1 MLMAPAH
8 KAATS
13 RAQRLRHASITLMT
27 LSLLSLAACG
37 GSDSSGSTTPASTDG
52 STGPDV
58 TTAGLRQPAN
68 RPPVVSSP
76 NTTQTATVGVPYSYD
91 ASKAGTV
98 FTDPDGDRLS
108 YVLAISPANS
118 GLTTSGTTISGTAT
132 TAGNYTVTLTAN
144 DGKGGVTSNAFT
156 LTIAPA
162 PTVKAPVLPANSYL
176 YADASINLPRQFTAG
191 AGNPAPADNT
201 PSGNITTNAGA
212 TLGRVLFYDKRLSVN
227 DTVSC
232 GSCHVQAAGFGDPR
246 RLSVG
251 FQGGLTA
258 RASMSLANAR
268 YYQNG
273 KFFWDERAASAE
285 AQVLVPI
292 QNATEMGNSLP
303 QLVAKLNAVPFYGPL
318 FTAAFG
324 DSTITSDRISR
335 ALAQYVRAIVSYRSK
350 YDSAYVNGVPNFAA
364 TLTAQEEQGR
374 QIFEGPGHCNN
385 CHGTNA
391 HVADSAKNNG
401 LDATVIDAG
410 AGNGRFKSP
419 SLRNIAVSA
428 PYMHDGRFA
437 SLAEV
442 VDHYDHGVQD
452 SPNLAQQLRNPDGTV
467 RRLNLSPAQKAAL
480 IAFLGTLTDNALLT
494 DPKFSDPFPP

>member
-1 MLMAPAH
+1 MTYTHNVGLSRQRSLALRS
-8 KAATS
+8 AA
-13 RAQRLRHASITLMT
+13 LTLQT
-27 LSLLSLAACG
+27 LALLSLAACG
-37 GSDSSGSTTPASTDG
+37 GADSSGTTPATTDG

-58 TTAGLRQPAN
+58 TTAGPRQPAN
-68 RPPVVSSP
+68 RAPVVSSA
-76 NTTQTATVGVPYSYD
+76 NAAQTTTVGVAYTYD
-91 ASKAGTV
+91 ASKAGST
-98 FTDPDGDRLS
+98 FTDADGDSLT
-108 YVLAISPANS
+108 YALTVSPANS
-118 GLTTSGTTISGTAT
+118 GLTTAAAVISGSAT
-132 TAGNYTVTLTAN
+132 TAGNYSITVTAN
-144 DGKGGVTSNAFT
+144 DGKGGVTSNVFT

-162 PTVKAPVLPANSYL
+162 PVVRAPALPASSFL
-176 YADASINLPRQFTAG
+176 YADASINLPRQFTTG
-191 AGNPAPADNT
+191 AGNPSADDNT
-201 PSGNITTNAGA
+201 PANNLTSNAGA
-212 TLGRVLFYDKRLSVN
+212 TLGRVLFYDKRLSIN

-232 GSCHVQAAGFGDPR
+232 GSCHVQSAGFSDPR
-246 RLSVG
+246 RFSVG
-251 FQGGLTA
+251 FQGGLTT

-273 KFFWDERAASAE
+273 RFFWDERSVSAE

-292 QNATEMGNSLP
+292 QNTTEMGNSLP
-303 QLVAKLNAVPFYGPL
+303 QLVAKLGAVQFYGPL

-324 DSTITSDRISR
+324 DPAITSDRISR

-350 YDSAYVNGVPNFAA
+350 YDSAFTNGVANFPA

-374 QIFEGPGHCNN
+374 QIFEGAGRCDT

-391 HVADSAKNNG
+391 HVANAARNNG

-428 PYMHDGRFA
+428 PFMHDGRFA
-437 SLAEV
+437 TLAEV

-452 SPNLAQQLRNPDGTV
+452 SPNLAPQLRNPDGSV
-467 RRLNLSPAQKAAL
+467 RRLNLSTAQKAAL
-480 IAFLGTLTDNALLT
+480 IAFLGTLTDNALLS